1 MIKLRITSIPNL
13 ITFLKRLKAVDRSV
27 LLEINSRSIFSK
39 VHTPDKSVMKFASL
53 DFDDVF
59 EGDVDWSAILKKGAS
74 EERIK
79 IGIIEVGRAIDCFKH
94 FRPEEDVYLEIETD
108 SLEGSCVATQ
118 IRLISKSLYIDLKCA
133 DLSLLSYV
141 EDSILDMV
149 HSKENYSAKFK
160 IYQSDFSSIVSLCG
174 LESNSEE
181 LLTFDVSSSLVRAK
195 GNSFNYK
202 INIGSDFIETTEG
215 DCSSPVY
222 KSQISYME
230 SETCDCYVFEN
241 RMVLFSEQS
250 NTSIA
255 IGVVI
260 K

>member
-1 MIKLRITSIPNL
+1 MIKVRITSTQNL
-13 ITFLKRLKAVDRSV
+13 INFLKRLKTVDRSV
-27 LLEINSRSIFSK
+27 LLELDAKRLFSK
-39 VHTPDKSVMKFASL
+39 VHTPDKSVMKFSSL
-53 DFDDVF
+53 DFSEVL
-59 EGDVDWSAILKKGAS
+59 EGEIDWKSILKRGVT

-79 IGIIEVGRAIDCFKH
+79 IGMIDVGKAIDCFKH

-108 SLEGSCVATQ
+108 SLDGSCVATQ
-118 IRLISKSLYIDLKCA
+118 IKLVSKSLYINLRCA

-141 EDSILDMV
+141 EDNILGMV
-149 HSKENYSAKFK
+149 HAKDGYLAKFK

-174 LESNSEE
+174 LENNSEE
-181 LLTFDVSSSLVRAK
+181 LLVLEVSGDSVRAK
-195 GNSFNYK
+195 GDSFNYR
-202 INIGSDFIETTEG
+202 INVSKDQIELTED
-215 DCSSPVY
+215 DCSSPIY
-222 KSQISYME
+222 KNQLSYME
-230 SETCDCYVFEN
+230 SETCDCYLFEN

>member
-27 LLEINSRSIFSK
+27 LLEIDNRSIFSK
-39 VHTPDKSVMKFASL
+39 VHTPDKSVMKFSSL
-53 DFDDVF
+53 DFDEVF
-59 EGDVDWSAILKKGAS
+59 EGDIDWSSILKKGAT

-79 IGIIEVGRAIDCFKH
+79 IGLIEVGRAIDCFKH
-94 FRPEEDVYLEIETD
+94 FRPEEDVYVEIETD
-108 SLEGSCVATQ
+108 SLDGSCVATQ
-118 IRLISKSLYIDLKCA
+118 LKLVSKSLYINLKCA

-141 EDSILDMV
+141 EDNILDMV
-149 HSKENYSAKFK
+149 HSKEEYSAKFK

-181 LLTFDVSSSLVRAK
+181 LLTFDVSESSVRAK

-202 INIGSDFIETTEG
+202 INIGTDSIETQEG
-215 DCSSPVY
+215 DCSSPIY

-230 SETCDCYVFEN
+230 SETCDCYVHSN
-241 RMVLFSEQS
+241 RLVMFSEQS
-250 NTSIA
+250 KTSIA
-255 IGVVI
+255 IGIVI
-260 K
+260 Q